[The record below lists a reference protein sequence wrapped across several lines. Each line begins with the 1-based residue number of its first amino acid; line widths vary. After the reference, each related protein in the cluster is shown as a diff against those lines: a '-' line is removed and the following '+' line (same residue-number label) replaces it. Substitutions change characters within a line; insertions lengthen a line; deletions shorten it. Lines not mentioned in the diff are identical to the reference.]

1 MLNQIQIDTSSHCGS
16 KCWFCPVRY
25 IERPN
30 NNSLSDDLFE
40 IIIKQLNPLKEAGI
54 ADPNLTIWLAAYGD
68 ILLDPRLEQRLHILR
83 QHNFK
88 VPIVSNGIGLSSK
101 YLLLDNY
108 KDVVGNFSI
117 NLPAGNKTDYSE
129 YTLNKPQLFDK
140 IIEGIISLYNQ
151 DPEHYSQTIRVNI
164 NGAYTHDACG
174 RNQLIYPLPDG
185 DTEKQLKQLK
195 RLLPTQIKVG
205 DARPLCDRAGLLR
218 EYAIN
223 NAALPNRK
231 NWNLPVDAEKAKGC
245 NGGDRLNSW
254 LHITSS
260 GNIVGCCQD
269 YMETI
274 TFGNIRVNSLEQLWF
289 SYERQLMIEHMLR
302 TLCVKCQFSY

>member
-1 MLNQIQIDTSSHCGS
+1 
-16 KCWFCPVRY
+16 
-25 IERPN
+25 
-30 NNSLSDDLFE
+30 
-40 IIIKQLNPLKEAGI
+40 
-54 ADPNLTIWLAAYGD
+54 
-68 ILLDPRLEQRLHILR
+68 LE
-83 QHNFK
+83 
-88 VPIVSNGIGLSSK
+88 
-101 YLLLDNY
+101 
-108 KDVVGNFSI
+108 
-117 NLPAGNKTDYSE
+117 
-129 YTLNKPQLFDK
+129 
-140 IIEGIISLYNQ
+140 
-151 DPEHYSQTIRVNI
+151 
-164 NGAYTHDACG
+164 
-174 RNQLIYPLPDG
+174 PDG

-205 DARPLCDRAGLLR
+205 DARPLCDRAGLLK